1 MRRTTTG
8 IPPWFLAIAAMFVI
22 QFASALS
29 VPVIAQIG
37 PAGTAWLRMCFGALI
52 IWIIV
57 RPNLRGLRLR
67 DLPALLGLGASMGF
81 MTTFFLSAIERIPLG
96 TTVAIEFLGP
106 LTVAGLMSKNRKM
119 LVWPLLALVG
129 VVLLTEPWAGEID
142 LVGVGFALAA
152 AVCWAFYN
160 LLTQFVGDRFS
171 GLQGLAFA
179 LPFAALATTAFG
191 LPQVLV
197 GEVLWWVI
205 PAVAGI
211 ALLTPAFAFALEML
225 ALKRMT
231 HTAFGT
237 LLAIEPAIGALMGLI
252 VLAQQPTL
260 LQLAGFVLV
269 GIAGVFAQR
278 GGKRLLD
285 GDPGH

>member
-1 MRRTTTG
+1 
-8 IPPWFLAIAAMFVI
+8 MFVI

-260 LQLAGFVLV
+260 LQLAGFVFV

>member
-52 IWIIV
+52 IWIFV
-57 RPNLRGLRLR
+57 RPSVRGLRAR
-67 DLPALLGLGASMGF
+67 DMPALLGLGAAMGF

-106 LTVAGLMSKNRKM
+106 LTVAGVMSKNRKM

-191 LPQVLV
+191 LPQVLA

-260 LQLAGFVLV
+260 MQLAGFVLV
-269 GIAGVFAQR
+269 VIAGVFAQR